1 MESYSDG
8 VILLKNIHTGLYGC
22 MNYKSEWIV
31 QPQYSHVTPSLSG
44 MIVVGNENGKKG
56 LVDTRGNWIL
66 PQVFDY
72 ISAPSQG
79 MVAAYD
85 KTVGW
90 QVFRMMSK

>member
-1 MESYSDG
+1 ML
-8 VILLKNIHTGLYGC
+8 LLKNNDTGLYGC
-22 MNYKSEWIV
+22 MNYKNEWVV
-31 QPQYSHVTPSLSG
+31 QPQYSYVTPSLSG

-56 LVDTRGNWIL
+56 LCDTEGNWIL

-72 ISAPSQG
+72 LSAPSAG
-79 MVAAYD
+79 MIAAYD